1 LRAKI
6 NKSVTAN
13 QLHCARDFKL
23 IFFRENTAVHNL
35 SNIQEVKTHIFYFK
49 SNSKRKMPKRETIC
63 PIEVY
68 RNHRDTM
75 IEYEERTERLRQ
87 VLESRR
93 AQSAKN
99 DQEKVQSTT
108 PKGNINEISNDAK
121 KAK

>member
-1 LRAKI
+1 
-6 NKSVTAN
+6 
-13 QLHCARDFKL
+13 
-23 IFFRENTAVHNL
+23 
-35 SNIQEVKTHIFYFK
+35 
-49 SNSKRKMPKRETIC
+49 MPKRETI
-63 PIEVY
+63 ERVKASN
-68 RNHRDTM
+68 RNHRETK